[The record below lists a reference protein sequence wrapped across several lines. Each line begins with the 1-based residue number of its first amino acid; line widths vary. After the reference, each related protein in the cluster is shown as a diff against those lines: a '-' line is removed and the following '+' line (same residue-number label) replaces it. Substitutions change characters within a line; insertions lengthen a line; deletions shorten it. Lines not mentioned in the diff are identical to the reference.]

1 MLNGGVWSFAVVAAI
16 VTTAG
21 TLFGHYLKE
30 VVLARS
36 LEDWKHRRALREIYR
51 RYRDPIVLAG
61 IELANRLK
69 EITEEYPTDFLDA
82 CLLEGMAPLPS
93 LDSIRNT
100 YFQRYKCQSTI
111 YRLAGF
117 LGWLELFRQELV
129 FLDPEGSKAIELLEP
144 LSI

>member
-100 YFQRYKCQSTI
+100 YFQRYKCHTI